1 MSDGSKD
8 ARQVGRDEMNLAE
21 FPITLLT
28 DHPSMGV
35 KTLVFGGQYG
45 KLTVSG
51 SDDFGLP
58 TALDADVIVGLI
70 QLTKIKNN
78 FADPKVNFTRY
89 ELLKLLGWPDQKQ
102 HYRRLDD
109 SLRRWVGVTLR
120 YDRSWWD
127 NEVKCRVD
135 ANFHILDSVV
145 LFDQEVRRTL
155 RARHQPLPSSS
166 FTWNKVF
173 FKSCRAGN
181 LKRLDLDTYFSLK
194 SAVSKQTYR
203 FLGKRFHVRS
213 DWTFDLE
220 EFAFEHVGLSRNYA
234 PRKVKQKLQPA
245 LEELEGIGFLEP
257 MANADRYA
265 RAAPGTWGIRL
276 VRKRPAPASPEPGPE
291 PSGLEHELV
300 VRGITASAARE
311 LVATYAEGRIRAQ
324 LERFDWLRTKQPRKV
339 TDPGGYLTDAIRR
352 DYAAPAGFVSR
363 AEREQA
369 EQERRQREA
378 EDRRAKARRQEDQ
391 ARIDAYWQAL
401 ALEQQ
406 ARLEADAVE
415 QADPAV
421 RARCEAGTPRMRA
434 MARRVIRE
442 AHIRSLLDPPVVG

>member
-1 MSDGSKD
+1 MSDGGKD

-35 KTLVFGGQYG
+35 KTLVFEDRHG

-51 SDDFGLP
+51 SDAHGLP
-58 TALDADVIVGLI
+58 TAPDADVIVALI
-70 QLTKIKNN
+70 QLTKLRNN
-78 FADPKVNFTRY
+78 FADPTVTFTRY
-89 ELLKLLGWPDQKQ
+89 ELLKLLGWPDRG
-102 HYRRLDD
+102 HYYRRLDE
-109 SLRRWVGVTLR
+109 SLNRWIGVTL
-120 YDRSWWD
+120 YYEKAWWD
-127 NEVKCRVD
+127 NEIKCRVD
-135 ANFHILDSVV
+135 AKFHILESVV
-145 LFDQEVRRTL
+145 LFDREVRRTL

-265 RAAPGTWGIRL
+265 RAGPGTWRIRL
-276 VRKRPAPASPEPGPE
+276 VRKRPAPASPEPEPGPE

-378 EDRRAKARRQEDQ
+378 EDRRAKARRQDDQ

-406 ARLEADAVE
+406 ARLEAEAVE

-421 RARCEAGTPRMRA
+421 RA
-434 MARRVIRE
+434 
-442 AHIRSLLDPPVVG
+442 